1 MSVMHV
7 QASRRVH
14 HGRGPPRTAWSRCSD
29 QSGNRSATRLL
40 SRLREKERFDA
51 AVGASDW
58 NAAALVLSDFDK
70 GDTAPALGSL
80 DVNQLRYLDDAVNR
94 HHGWKGGESLSAQVR
109 GAMELQGVD
118 ADRTK
123 AGQGYG
129 KAWGKYGKVVDG
141 KNGSKYTLEVDLYF
155 EPDPD
160 LVGADEI
167 SWIQTV
173 RTIDTATLISNEP
186 GTPDRAR
193 TTDKQWMVD
202 RMEKKKYGWYGI
214 HNDTTANANVH
225 PWLRSAPTEAAHLWD
240 QPGWT
245 ETEMV
250 WDVRGRRRLPDPA
263 DPALPRRPPAGTG
276 SRVGRRSTRRR
287 AGSRGHASDSG
298 LSRPEQ
304 LPPADDAAGSGADRL
319 RRDTC
324 GGPCVGARR
333 HLARRDLPERLQPS
347 RARRRSRRPG
357 R

>member
-1 MSVMHV
+1 VD
-7 QASRRVH
+7 RRGR
-14 HGRGPPRTAWSRCSD
+14 HGRAAAISRQPLGDAAS
-29 QSGNRSATRLL
+29 

-118 ADRTK
+118 ADRTE

-129 KAWGKYGKVVDG
+129 NAWGKYGKVVDG

-186 GTPDRAR
+186 GTPDQAR

-202 RMEKKKYGWYGI
+202 RMERKSTGGMES
-214 HNDTTANANVH
+214 TT
-225 PWLRSAPTEAAHLWD
+225 T
-240 QPGWT
+240 
-245 ETEMV
+245 
-250 WDVRGRRRLPDPA
+250 
-263 DPALPRRPPAGTG
+263 PRRTPTSTPGSAVHRRKPRTCGTSRAGPKPRWSGSTRPPPSAG
-276 SRVGRRSTRRR
+276 SRRPTRRR
-287 AGSRGHASDSG
+287 ARAI
-298 LSRPEQ
+298 R
-304 LPPADDAAGSGADRL
+304 
-319 RRDTC
+319 
-324 GGPCVGARR
+324 
-333 HLARRDLPERLQPS
+333 
-347 RARRRSRRPG
+347 RARSTP
-357 R
+357 